1 MERLQQA
8 LAQVDQQLHVML
20 EQNQRMRG
28 QLLKRP
34 RRFKRV
40 SMTAE
45 SSALNP
51 IPEDDVDRTP
61 ACPRRVQDM
70 LPLPRTHSSPSR
82 SDGSSPSVASLVS
95 FYEGLS
101 STHSQQTPRHSVLS
115 YDGTKGELTFTLR
128 SSANLTLVAVSFD
141 SQKTVFNVSAEVVAS
156 MSRAWD
162 AMLTGPWKEGSSS
175 EIELLDDD
183 AGAVHIVLLIA
194 HLQTKQLPK
203 QVDFETLVNLAIFC
217 DKWDT
222 VHFVRPHTRDWLKQW
237 KPHATDAGYEGLVF
251 VAYTFGDLETFKTVA
266 CHLVRTVTVSS
277 CGQYPVTK
285 EGKVLGKLPPGVTDH
300 ILAARRR
307 CIRAALAA
315 LKQSVDL
322 AFAGGSCRAR
332 FPGCALEK
340 VDCNTWM
347 LGAYLQALQGKGFF
361 NPLPTEA
368 ERVEMSLGDLA
379 DTLGSIRLR
388 QLVPH
393 SQTVAHRC
401 DPGAGLAA
409 LMEMVVAEEAVE
421 KALDGVLKEF

>member
-8 LAQVDQQLHVML
+8 LVQVDQQLHVML
-20 EQNQRMRG
+20 EQNQRMRS

-40 SMTAE
+40 APRMTAE

-61 ACPRRVQDM
+61 AYPRRVQDM
-70 LPLPRTHSSPSR
+70 LPIPRTHSSSSR
-82 SDGSSPSVASLVS
+82 SYGSSHSVASLVS

-101 STHSQQTPRHSVLS
+101 STHPQQTPRHSVLS
-115 YDGTKGELTFTLR
+115 YDETKGELTFTLR
-128 SSANLTLVAVSFD
+128 SSADLILVAVSSD
-141 SQKTVFNVSAEVVAS
+141 SEKTVFNVSAEVVAL

-203 QVDFETLVNLAIFC
+203 QVDFETLINLAIFC

-237 KPHATDAGYEGLVF
+237 KPHATDAGNEGLVF

-285 EGKVLGKLPPGVTDH
+285 EGKVLDKLPPSVTGKSPPFPQAPQTQLTRQSDH

-340 VDCNTWM
+340 DDCNTWM
-347 LGAYLQALQGKGFF
+347 LGAYLQALQGKG
-361 NPLPTEA
+361 L
-368 ERVEMSLGDLA
+368 EMSLRDLA
-379 DTLGSIRLR
+379 DTLGSIRL
-388 QLVPH
+388 
-393 SQTVAHRC
+393 
-401 DPGAGLAA
+401 
-409 LMEMVVAEEAVE
+409 
-421 KALDGVLKEF
+421 